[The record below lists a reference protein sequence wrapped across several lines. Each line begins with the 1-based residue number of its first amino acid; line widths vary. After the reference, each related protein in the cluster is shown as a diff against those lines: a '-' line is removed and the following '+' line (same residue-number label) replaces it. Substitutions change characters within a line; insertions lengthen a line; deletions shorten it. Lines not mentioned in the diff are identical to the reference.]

1 MNFFSKISKGPHYD
15 LAHFSDFQP
24 NPNFNPSWDTL
35 YEPKEGDIVMFFNAK
50 PYPHDFIC
58 TIIVLY
64 VAMRKANIL
73 FVHMRFIIIHH
84 FLFRMMQEH
93 TNNDWRGF
101 YPKTNVFWLHYLLDK
116 LTSDVYYK
124 NTKSKVHRNAF
135 KKMQNLKDEFLEYS
149 SAYEYIIS

>member
-1 MNFFSKISKGPHYD
+1 MIWLIFQIFSQIQILIHLGHPVRTKRGGHCNFFKCK
-15 LAHFSDFQP
+15 
-24 NPNFNPSWDTL
+24 N
-35 YEPKEGDIVMFFNAK
+35 

-124 NTKSKVHRNAF
+124 NTKSKIHKNSL
-135 KKMQNLKDEFLEYS
+135 KKMQNLKDGFLDYS
-149 SAYEYIIS
+149 SAFDYIIS